1 MCIIGDPFEKIIAKS
16 KGSIRYSLKR
26 HPAVKKNL
34 ERNLHAALK
43 ISTVTLMELYY
54 GAYKSQKVM
63 SNLGKI
69 KLIED
74 SVEIISVGRESA
86 EIIAMLK
93 ADLEKA
99 GTPLDDFDLILAA
112 CALSHDLVLVTNN
125 VGHFKRI
132 QGLRLENW
140 AQEHRGDK

>member
-1 MCIIGDPFEKIIAKS
+1 
-16 KGSIRYSLKR
+16 
-26 HPAVKKNL
+26 
-34 ERNLHAALK
+34 
-43 ISTVTLMELYY
+43 MELYY

-86 EIIAMLK
+86 EIFAMLK

-125 VGHFKRI
+125 VRHFKRI
-132 QGLRLENW
+132 QGLKLENW